1 MFEGHINRASFGEAR
16 ESEHLRPFR
25 WTDLVARLAATRELR
40 DELTRHGEGDFHAF
54 ATVRRES
61 GGEGK
66 SPINHDGLS
75 DRKDTIVSL
84 DATADDAVQ
93 GDREKE

>member
-1 MFEGHINRASFGEAR
+1 MFEGQFNRAKLGEAR
-16 ESEHLRPFR
+16 ESEHLRAFR
-25 WTDLVARLAATRELR
+25 WTDLVARLAATRDLR
-40 DELTRHGEGDFHAF
+40 DELARHGEGDFRAF
-54 ATVRRES
+54 AHVRRE

-66 SPINHDGLS
+66 HPVNHDALS
-75 DRKDTIVSL
+75 DGKDRIVSL